1 MKCEN
6 IRRDLASIFLLVMS
20 LSATNAQSLDTT
32 KIDAIGKA
40 VSRLAK
46 TFCSYVVAVGTTP
59 GQVGAVSDDQK
70 DEIIRNRIP
79 GLFWD
84 YYEAPRYMITT
95 SGPHGERKNKRRMA
109 DYFLNLKAQSRN
121 GLNSARKYELR
132 FDGIVVNGDTSHF
145 QFLRAL
151 SDGTELWSATIRIKQ
166 TYYLIDLNS
175 STADGRVEERTETTV
190 KEHIVYLVKKPNGKT
205 GVYLGDVKR
214 AYNE

>member
-1 MKCEN
+1 
-6 IRRDLASIFLLVMS
+6 LVSICLLVIS
-20 LSATNAQSLDTT
+20 FSTANAQSLDGANMDT
-32 KIDAIGKA
+32 IGKA
-40 VSRLAK
+40 VARLAK
-46 TFCSYVVAVGTTP
+46 TFCSYVVAVGTSP

-70 DEIIRNRIP
+70 NEIIRNRIP

-95 SGPHGERKNKRRMA
+95 SGPHGEKTNKRRMS
-109 DYFLNLKAQSRN
+109 DYFLNLLAQSRK

-145 QFLRAL
+145 QFQQVL
-151 SDGTELWSATIRIKQ
+151 SEGSELWSATIRIKQ
-166 TYYLIDLNS
+166 RYYLIDLNS
-175 STADGRVEERTETTV
+175 STADGRVEERTDTTV
-190 KEHIVYLVKKPNGKT
+190 KYLIVYLIKKPNGKS